1 MKMTKMDLTNFKK
14 DSLEMGFTDRQER
27 HPGHRYQHMKRCKSN
42 FQIDSDFFLI
52 TWSSSVSYVPF
63 IRAVTHAF
71 TACWGTGKSVSE
83 ATAAQGF
90 APSATAASI

>member
-42 FQIDSDFFLI
+42 FQIDSDFFFNNVELI
-52 TWSSSVSYVPF
+52 CKLRTFYSRSHPCIYGMLGNREVRV
-63 IRAVTHAF
+63 
-71 TACWGTGKSVSE
+71 
-83 ATAAQGF
+83 
-90 APSATAASI
+90 